1 MLTVNEQSE
10 LDILLTV
17 EEPNDWM
24 KNRIKE
30 LKEKQ
35 SSNEPL
41 NQDEEACNCLGCR
54 LAKCTTPE
62 EHTRTVFD
70 YMLTNEKNISKYV
83 QDNGNLTDEEID
95 SLMKVFQPERQLT
108 EDWRLWAF
116 KEFCE
121 NIDENSEAYKMFEA
135 DAPKKVSTT
144 QLELMFFCEGLL
156 RESFSALAMS
166 KSRFSFKGF
175 FEGIFIKNLMLATVI
190 LARKTNLEITDR
202 NLIGALLL
210 NAISY
215 LKSID
220 NEIFHPVNMITKPI
234 VGVL

>member
-24 KNRIKE
+24 KNRIRE
-30 LKEKQ
+30 LQEKQ
-35 SSNEPL
+35 LSNEPL
-41 NQDEEACNCLGCR
+41 NQDEEACNCLRCR
-54 LAKCTTPE
+54 LAKCTSPE
-62 EHTRTVFD
+62 EHTKTVFD
-70 YMLTNEKNISKYV
+70 YMLTNEKNIYKHV
-83 QDNGNLTDEEID
+83 QDNGNLTDEEIE

-108 EDWRLWAF
+108 ENWRLWAF

-121 NIDENSEAYKMFEA
+121 SIDENSEAYKIFEA
-135 DAPKKVSTT
+135 DALKKVSTT
-144 QLELMFFCEGLL
+144 QLELMFFCEGVL
-156 RESFSALAMS
+156 RESFSVLAMS
-166 KSRFSFKGF
+166 KSQFSFKGF
-175 FEGIFIKNLMLATVI
+175 FEGIFIKNLMLATVR

-215 LKSID
+215 LISID
-220 NEIFHPVNMITKPI
+220 NEIFHPVSIITKPI
-234 VGVL
+234 VGTL

>member
-1 MLTVNEQSE
+1 MLTINEQSE

-17 EEPNDWM
+17 EEPNEYM
-24 KNRIKE
+24 KKRIKE
-30 LKEKQ
+30 LTDKRF
-35 SSNEPL
+35 SDEPL

-70 YMLTNEKNISKYV
+70 YMLTNEKNISRFV
-83 QDNGNLTDEEID
+83 QENGNLTDEEMD

-108 EDWRLWAF
+108 EDWKVWAF

-121 NIDENSEAYKMFEA
+121 YIDKNAEACKMFEA
-135 DAPKKVSTT
+135 DAHKKVSTT
-144 QLELMFFCEGLL
+144 QVELMYFCEGVL

-166 KSRFSFKGF
+166 KSQFSFKGF
-175 FEGIFIKNLMLATVI
+175 FEGIFIKNLMLATVR
-190 LARKTNLEITDR
+190 LAREKNLEITDR

-210 NAISY
+210 NTLSY

-220 NEIFHPVNMITKPI
+220 DEIIKPVNIITKPI
-234 VGVL
+234 VGIL

>member
-35 SSNEPL
+35 LSNEPL
-41 NQDEEACNCLGCR
+41 NQDEEACDCLGCR
-54 LAKCTTPE
+54 LTKCTTPE
-62 EHTRTVFD
+62 EHTKTIFD
-70 YMLTNEKNISKYV
+70 YILSEERNLFKFV
-83 QDNGNLTDEEID
+83 QENADLTDEEMD

-121 NIDENSEAYKMFEA
+121 SMDENSEAYKMFEA

-144 QLELMFFCEGLL
+144 QLELMYFCEGVL

-166 KSRFSFKGF
+166 KSQFSFKGF
-175 FEGIFIKNLMLATVI
+175 FEGIFIKNLMLATVR
-190 LARKTNLEITDR
+190 LARKTNLEITDK

-210 NAISY
+210 NAVSY

-220 NEIFHPVNMITKPI
+220 NEIFHPVSLITKPI
-234 VGVL
+234 VGIL

>member
-17 EEPNDWM
+17 EEPNEYM

-41 NQDEEACNCLGCR
+41 NQDEEACDCLGCR

-70 YMLTNEKNISKYV
+70 YMLSEERNLFKFV
-83 QDNGNLTDEEID
+83 QENTDLTDEEID

-108 EDWRLWAF
+108 EDWKVWAL
-116 KEFCE
+116 KEFVD
-121 NIDENSEAYKMFEA
+121 NLDLNAEAYKMFEA
-135 DAPKKVSTT
+135 DVLKKVSTT
-144 QLELMFFCEGLL
+144 QLELMYFCEGVL

-166 KSRFSFKGF
+166 KSQFSFKGF
-175 FEGIFIKNLMLATVI
+175 FEGIFIKNLMLATVR
-190 LARKTNLEITDR
+190 LARKTNLEVTDR

-215 LKSID
+215 LKSIED
-220 NEIFHPVNMITKPI
+220 EILHPVSIITKPI
-234 VGVL
+234 VGIL